1 MHINKNKTRATKKV
15 DICLVQDE
23 FACFSAIAS
32 RQLNVLLCY
41 GSWHSVLLLIAEQI
55 CFAWGSRSY
64 Q

>member
-1 MHINKNKTRATKKV
+1 MHIKQEQQKSWISVWFKTN
-15 DICLVQDE
+15 LP
-23 FACFSAIAS
+23 FFSATAS

-41 GSWHSVLLLIAEQI
+41 GSWYSVLLLIAEKI